1 MRHRVTTSWTRR
13 RPWFTPSEEAVRRWV
28 VMQSLVTIV
37 TLPLVLWQVYDLSEQ
52 RTGREISALMA
63 LEQRLDLE
71 GSRAIRHRLYARKPM
86 PLLRPDGPATPESL
100 GDFLDTFESLAALW
114 QRNLVDIE
122 SIDEWFGD
130 LIERAAAHPEIRT
143 YIRAAEGGSQLL
155 HGLPRHG
162 REDRQVEPGV
172 TILAAS
178 AQSTSITPLT
188 VRSRAVA
195 DEPGPSASSP
205 SWSS

>member
-1 MRHRVTTSWTRR
+1 MRHRVMTSWTRL

-63 LEQRLDLE
+63 LDQRLDLE

-122 SIDEWFGD
+122 SVDEWFGD
-130 LIERAAAHPEIRT
+130 LIERAAAHPEIRA
-143 YIRAAEGGSQLL
+143 YIREQQ
-155 HGLPRHG
+155 
-162 REDRQVEPGV
+162 REDPDFYTAFQDMAEKIAKLNPVSRSSRP
-172 TILAAS
+172 TFRA
-178 AQSTSITPLT
+178 PL
-188 VRSRAVA
+188 SR
-195 DEPGPSASSP
+195 P
-205 SWSS
+205 

>member
-1 MRHRVTTSWTRR
+1 MRHRVMTSWTRL

-63 LEQRLDLE
+63 LDQRLDLE
-71 GSRAIRHRLYARKPM
+71 GSRAIRHRLYASKPM
-86 PLLRPDGPATPESL
+86 PLLRPDGPTTPESL
-100 GDFLDTFESLAALW
+100 DDFLDTFESLAALW
-114 QRNLVDIE
+114 QPRRHREHRRAVRRSDRA
-122 SIDEWFGD
+122 SSGAPGD
-130 LIERAAAHPEIRT
+130 LRLHP
-143 YIRAAEGGSQLL
+143 RAAEGGSRLL

-172 TILAAS
+172 TILTAF

-188 VRSRAVA
+188 VRSRAVEDRA
-195 DEPGPSASSP
+195 RRSCRRP
-205 SWSS
+205 